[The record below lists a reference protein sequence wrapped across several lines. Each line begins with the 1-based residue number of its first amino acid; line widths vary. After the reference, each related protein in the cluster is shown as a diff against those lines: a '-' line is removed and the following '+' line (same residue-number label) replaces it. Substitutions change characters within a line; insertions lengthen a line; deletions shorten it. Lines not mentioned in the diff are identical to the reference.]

1 MSEAW
6 VTVYIGLGSNLD
18 RPIEQI
24 NQALHELA
32 ELPDT
37 QCVKHSSLYQTQPV
51 GPQNQADFIN
61 AVAMLSTGLAA
72 ESLLDECQK
81 LEQGHQR
88 KRTGERWGPRTLD
101 LDLLLFD
108 GQQIATSR
116 LLIPHPQ
123 IANRAFV
130 LVPLAEIAP
139 QELVIPGLGVLGE
152 LLDKVDMDGIRRL
165 P

>member
-24 NQALHELA
+24 NLALHELSK
-32 ELPDT
+32 LPDT
-37 QCVKHSSLYQTQPV
+37 QCLQHSSLYQTQPV
-51 GPQNQADFIN
+51 GPQKQADFIN

-88 KRTGERWGPRTLD
+88 TRTGERWGPRTLD

-108 GQQIATSR
+108 GQRIATSR

-139 QELVIPGLGVLGE
+139 LELVIPGLGVLGE
-152 LLDKVDMDGIRRL
+152 LLNKVDVDGVRRL